1 MATDPQRFEAPPR
14 GGKMTFEEY
23 LELERARPDAR
34 YEYLNGIARL
44 MAGGSKAHEDITLN
58 IIFELR
64 QNFRTGPCHV
74 SGTDLK
80 VLIGVKPNGRENRV
94 FPDVTV
100 SCDVA
105 DRRRDTTLV
114 RSPRIVVE
122 VLSPS
127 TEATDRGEK
136 LAAYKACPTIQEIV
150 LVNQFAPH
158 VEIHRRDS
166 EDGATWS
173 YAVYDPGSTVELR
186 SVDVFLSM
194 DEIYQGIDFNEPLR
208 EE

>member
-1 MATDPQRFEAPPR
+1 MATNPWYAQPPR
-14 GGKMTFEEY
+14 GGKIPFEEY
-23 LELERARPDAR
+23 LALERAQPNAR
-34 YEYLNGIARL
+34 YEYLNGVARL
-44 MAGGSKAHEDITLN
+44 MAGGSRAHDRISRNTAHAIEIHFLS
-58 IIFELR
+58 
-64 QNFRTGPCHV
+64 GPCHV

-80 VLIGVKPNGRENRV
+80 VLIGVKPDGRENRV

-127 TEATDRGEK
+127 TEAIDRGEK
-136 LAAYKACPTIQEIV
+136 LVAYQNCPTIQEIV
-150 LVNQFAPH
+150 LINQFAPR
-158 VEIHRRDS
+158 VEIYRRES
-166 EDGATWS
+166 EEATDWN
-173 YAVYDPGSTVELR
+173 YTPYDPGSTIELR
-186 SVDVFLSM
+186 SVDIAITM
-194 DEIYQGIDFNEPLR
+194 DEIYQGIDFSEPLL